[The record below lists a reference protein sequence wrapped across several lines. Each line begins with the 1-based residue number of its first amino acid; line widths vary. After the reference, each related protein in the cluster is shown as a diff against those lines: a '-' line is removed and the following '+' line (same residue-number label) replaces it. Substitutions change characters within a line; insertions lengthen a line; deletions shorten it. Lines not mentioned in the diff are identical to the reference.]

1 MQIEYFFRISRKGK
15 TRGNGRIYRA
25 TVYKRDTQAK
35 IFFNSRQPETRR
47 INAFQRNEK
56 QAQNNRGK
64 RATLSRFAIFPYEDG
79 SQTRNSKQLHNT
91 CNMLIRLIT
100 VRGG

>member
-64 RATLSRFAIFPYEDG
+64 
-79 SQTRNSKQLHNT
+79 T
-91 CNMLIRLIT
+91 CNPFAFRHFP
-100 VRGG
+100 VRGWKSNAQFQTAT